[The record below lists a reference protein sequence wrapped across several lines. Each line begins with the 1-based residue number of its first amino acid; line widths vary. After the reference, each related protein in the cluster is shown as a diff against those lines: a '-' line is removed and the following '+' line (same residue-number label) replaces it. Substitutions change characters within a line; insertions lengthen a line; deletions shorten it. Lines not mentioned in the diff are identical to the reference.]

1 MDEAEMTR
9 VVEQVRALV
18 EAHSLPPDV
27 AAAVSR
33 VLAEG
38 GGEGGYPAEES
49 SLATAVTTDLQSV
62 NGDKHLRL
70 KYHAEALRPR
80 PPGDDT
86 EEYAA
91 IARWADQTCGGVACI
106 PRLAGNVGYL
116 EPQPLL
122 FPTALCG
129 ELITAAMSLL

>member
-18 EAHSLPPDV
+18 EAHYLYPDV

-38 GGEGGYPAEES
+38 VGEGRYPAEES

-70 KYHAEALRPR
+70 ENHAETLRPR

-86 EEYAA
+86 EAYAT
-91 IARWADQTCGGVACI
+91 IPRSADQTYRG
-106 PRLAGNVGYL
+106 
-116 EPQPLL
+116 
-122 FPTALCG
+122 
-129 ELITAAMSLL
+129 

>member
-18 EAHSLPPDV
+18 EAHYLYPDV

-38 GGEGGYPAEES
+38 VGEGRYPAEEP
-49 SLATAVTTDLQSV
+49 SLATAVTTDLQSA

-80 PPGDDT
+80 PPGRHT
-86 EEYAA
+86 EAYSPLPPS
-91 IARWADQTCGGVACI
+91 ADQPCRRA
-106 PRLAGNVGYL
+106 
-116 EPQPLL
+116 
-122 FPTALCG
+122 
-129 ELITAAMSLL
+129 

>member
-18 EAHSLPPDV
+18 EAHYLYPDV

-38 GGEGGYPAEES
+38 VGEGRYPAEEP

-70 KYHAEALRPR
+70 KYHAEALRPP

-86 EEYAA
+86 QENAA
-91 IARWADQTCGGVACI
+91 AARLADQTCVGVTFM
-106 PRLAGNVGYL
+106 RVHTY
-116 EPQPLL
+116 
-122 FPTALCG
+122 
-129 ELITAAMSLL
+129 SV